1 VANKSSKPGWLPPKW
16 FRRAAWKFH
25 RGLYRVTGGRLGLW
39 RPKPGGWGALRLT
52 AIGRRSGEERS
63 VMLGYFEDGPGY
75 VTLAMNGWME
85 GEPAWW
91 LNLQT
96 NPEATVV
103 VKGGEP
109 QRIRAREAEGEERD
123 RLWAR
128 WQEIDKDL
136 DGWAAQRSTGAA
148 VVVLQVLGAE

>member
-1 VANKSSKPGWLPPKW
+1 MADKDSKPGWLPPKW
-16 FRRAAWKFH
+16 IRRGAWKAH
-25 RGLYRVTGGRLGLW
+25 RGLYRVTGGRRGLW
-39 RPKPGGWGALRLT
+39 RPKPQGWGALRLT
-52 AIGRRSGEERS
+52 AIGRRSGQERS
-63 VMLGYFEDGPGY
+63 VILGYFEDGPDY
-75 VTLAMNGWME
+75 VTMAMNGWME

-91 LNLQT
+91 LNLQA

-109 QRIRAREAEGEERD
+109 QRISARAAEGEEHD

-128 WQEIDKDL
+128 WKEIEKDL
-136 DGWAAQRSTGAA
+136 DGWAAQRSTKAA